1 MVEAFALGKSEE
13 WFWNTEPR
21 VLIALI
27 NAKNKI
33 ERIKQKNLACY
44 IAGAVWGKDP
54 NDIDG
59 YDKVDNKKIA
69 GRDFPIDPMKLRG
82 L

>member
-1 MVEAFALGKSEE
+1 MVEAFALGKDEA
-13 WFWNTEPR
+13 WFWSTEPR
-21 VLIALI
+21 ILIALI
-27 NAKNKI
+27 NAKTKI

-54 NDIDG
+54 NELDG
-59 YDKVDNKKIA
+59 HDKGENTKVA